1 MRNLVVALLIPEVAV
16 RCPVDE
22 DGGGFP
28 VNLPL
33 PLPMGITISG
43 NNMEQN

>member
-16 RCPVDE
+16 RCAVDE
-22 DGGGFP
+22 DGGGFS
-28 VNLPL
+28 VNL